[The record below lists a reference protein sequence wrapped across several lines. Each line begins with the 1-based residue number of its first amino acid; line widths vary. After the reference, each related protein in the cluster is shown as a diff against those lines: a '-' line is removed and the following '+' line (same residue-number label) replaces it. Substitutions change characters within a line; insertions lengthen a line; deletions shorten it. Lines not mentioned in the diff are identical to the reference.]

1 MANSN
6 RRYVDEKTGKMF
18 IPMNVQ
24 GGLQDE
30 QFITTPKIIALVSI
44 GLLAFLLF
52 AINTPSNLVS
62 FILSFGVWF
71 IISLYITRFV
81 IFEEKYY
88 SKMYKQLK
96 KNEITKPSLFWQ
108 IVSIRETQNGALF
121 TYVDG
126 KVGILIRVDRS
137 TITGK
142 PNDFM
147 ETHYDAISDFYKEL
161 MLLKYSMVQMNIM
174 EPAGN
179 DPRLEELDKLI
190 SSSKN
195 SNIKLLMEKQIGYIK
210 NIAHNTLYEYDYFLI
225 YTYDTLKMD
234 TLIDDV
240 VDVMYKL
247 LDGAFLGFSILS
259 IRDIID
265 LDKELFGVKYFDY
278 GESIMN
284 MFNENGINTKLPFTI
299 TNIIY
304 TDGENKEIDSMGIN
318 TIRKMAMDVLNGT
331 LNISDVSIKETLNT
345 RNNKN
350 KEANIDF
357 DSLSEGFGDDFL
369 DNLEFMENDDTVKRG
384 KKK

>member
-142 PNDFM
+142 PSDFM

-278 GESIMN
+278 VESIMN

-345 RNNKN
+345 RDNKN

>member
-147 ETHYDAISDFYKEL
+147 GTHYDAISDFYKEL
-161 MLLKYSMVQMNIM
+161 MLLKYSMVQINIM

-278 GESIMN
+278 VESIMN

>member
-1 MANSN
+1 
-6 RRYVDEKTGKMF
+6 
-18 IPMNVQ
+18 
-24 GGLQDE
+24 
-30 QFITTPKIIALVSI
+30 
-44 GLLAFLLF
+44 
-52 AINTPSNLVS
+52 
-62 FILSFGVWF
+62 
-71 IISLYITRFV
+71 
-81 IFEEKYY
+81 
-88 SKMYKQLK
+88 
-96 KNEITKPSLFWQ
+96 
-108 IVSIRETQNGALF
+108 
-121 TYVDG
+121 
-126 KVGILIRVDRS
+126 
-137 TITGK
+137 
-142 PNDFM
+142 
-147 ETHYDAISDFYKEL
+147 
-161 MLLKYSMVQMNIM
+161 
-174 EPAGN
+174 
-179 DPRLEELDKLI
+179 
-190 SSSKN
+190 
-195 SNIKLLMEKQIGYIK
+195 
-210 NIAHNTLYEYDYFLI
+210 
-225 YTYDTLKMD
+225 MD

-278 GESIMN
+278 VESIMN

-345 RNNKN
+345 RDNKN

>member
-161 MLLKYSMVQMNIM
+161 MLLKYN
-174 EPAGN
+174 
-179 DPRLEELDKLI
+179 
-190 SSSKN
+190 
-195 SNIKLLMEKQIGYIK
+195 
-210 NIAHNTLYEYDYFLI
+210 
-225 YTYDTLKMD
+225 
-234 TLIDDV
+234 
-240 VDVMYKL
+240 
-247 LDGAFLGFSILS
+247 GAS
-259 IRDIID
+259 R
-265 LDKELFGVKYFDY
+265 
-278 GESIMN
+278 
-284 MFNENGINTKLPFTI
+284 
-299 TNIIY
+299 
-304 TDGENKEIDSMGIN
+304 
-318 TIRKMAMDVLNGT
+318 
-331 LNISDVSIKETLNT
+331 
-345 RNNKN
+345 
-350 KEANIDF
+350 
-357 DSLSEGFGDDFL
+357 
-369 DNLEFMENDDTVKRG
+369 
-384 KKK
+384 